1 MLTTID
7 FSATF
12 QLELSP
18 NKELLITDLTD
29 YAGQSV
35 TAASGAILVTTPTG
49 STIANTITDP
59 LTTTTNDT
67 PIVLPT
73 LPDGT
78 VVPGNYSVQYTVT
91 ESAPD
96 SEVVVLTRDF
106 DFTYISPTI
115 AIELTADCVK
125 PELSSQD
132 STAYTVGGVLPTI
145 VRDHKVFY
153 PASLEL
159 TELQSTG
166 VLITTSTFYTEQHQ
180 SKITSDL
187 TYNISANYII
197 TDQIVGP
204 ETLDVSCDARVCD
217 IYCCLKAEYGRY
229 VAARGV
235 NKVLEAQH
243 LDNFIQMNVYA
254 SAIGTAIRCGE
265 TSKVDE
271 YTAEILRIGNCEPG
285 CGCVDGEP
293 VPVVGLAGVSGG
305 NIVVDSGGSPV
316 TVTSNTVGSTTT
328 YTVSIDGAFVTK
340 VNGLFNTT
348 VVAGTGITIPAPF
361 IDGSGNKTYTI
372 SANASDVP
380 NILSFNV
387 VIDMN
392 GASLPVITIS
402 DIAKTGPAFTD
413 TGISLVNRI
422 TSSYAAWQ
430 EGSSGF
436 ILSSFWDTQG
446 ALEYKPMITLT
457 ETEFS
462 DVSAFF
468 GAGTGRRGFDDAA
481 AFAVE
486 VLRHDSTE
494 MDFRFSLPSG
504 KPLPGAG
511 LEVGAKQIKFQITLI
526 A

>member
-1 MLTTID
+1 MALLTTD
-7 FSATF
+7 FSVNFDLT
-12 QLELSP
+12 ESP
-18 NKELLITDLTD
+18 KELKLTD
-29 YAGQSV
+29 TTDYTGQSV
-35 TAASGAILVTTPTG
+35 TAASGSISITTPTG
-49 STIANTITDP
+49 SVLVGAVSDCIASP
-59 LTTTTNDT
+59 TNDS
-67 PIVLPT
+67 PILLPT
-73 LPDGT
+73 VSGV
-78 VVPGNYSVQYTVT
+78 VVPGNYDVTYTVT

-96 SEVVVLTRDF
+96 SNVVVLSKTF
-106 DFTYISPTI
+106 NFTYVSPEINLEITV
-115 AIELTADCVK
+115 DCIK
-125 PELSSQD
+125 PELVSND
-132 STAYTVGGVLPTI
+132 VTAYVVGGITPSIT
-145 VRDHKVFY
+145 RDHKLFY

-159 TELQSTG
+159 SPLTATTQN
-166 VLITTSTFYTEQHQ
+166 ITTDIFYTQQHQ
-180 SKITSDL
+180 SKMTSDL
-187 TYNISANYII
+187 VYAVASDYTI
-197 TDQIVGP
+197 TDQITG
-204 ETLDVSCDARVCD
+204 TQTIDVSCDASLCD
-217 IYCCLKAEYGRY
+217 IYCCLDAEFNRFVGN
-229 VAARGV
+229 VGV
-235 NKVLEAQH
+235 NNTLAEKYLANWEA
-243 LDNFIQMNVYA
+243 MSS
-254 SAIGTAIRCGE
+254 SAIAIKMARECGKTE
-265 TSKVDE
+265 DVEKHTKQ
-271 YTAEILRIGNCEPG
+271 ILLIGNCQPG
-285 CGCVDGEP
+285 CGCIGGEP
-293 VPVVGLAGVSGG
+293 VPVVGLQGG
-305 NIVVDSGGSPV
+305 TGSTSVVASGGSPV
-316 TVTSNTVGSTTT
+316 SVVSNTVGSVTT
-328 YTVSIDGAFVTK
+328 YTVSLDAAFVAT
-340 VNGLFNTT
+340 VNSSFNTT
-348 VVAGTGITIPAPF
+348 LVAGTGITIPAPF

-486 VLRHDSTE
+486 VLRQDSTE